1 VTSLFPGM
9 DPFLEDPA
17 YWLDFHWRFV
27 NYWCEAIADVL
38 PASYEAGLG
47 ERVYLIEHDP
57 DSRKL
62 GYADVAVTTEKT
74 ETVISQPSAV
84 GLATL
89 VPVTIPLMIL
99 EGSRESYI
107 EILHHPDRALVA
119 VLELLSPANKEY
131 PGRTEYLAKRMAL
144 LKQNVHLV
152 ELDLLLGGRRLP
164 MQEPL
169 PAANYF
175 YLVSRAENRPYCQVY
190 PWMVKQRLPKLPVP
204 LRDPDADITVD
215 LAAVFT
221 TAYERGRFG
230 RRINYQCA
238 PPAAMS
244 DEDRR
249 WAAAVVAGRA

>member
-17 YWLDFHWRFV
+17 YWLDFHSRIV
-27 NYWCEAIADVL
+27 NCWCESIADVL
-38 PASYEAGLG
+38 PPGYEAGIG
-47 ERVYLIEHDP
+47 ERVYLVEHDP
-57 DSRKL
+57 DARKL
-62 GYADVAVTTEKT
+62 GYPDVAATERKT
-74 ETVISQPSAV
+74 ELSAPQLSAS

-89 VPVTIPLMIL
+89 EPVTIPLMIL
-99 EGSRESYI
+99 DGPRECYI

-169 PAANYF
+169 PAADYF

-190 PWMVKQRLPKLPVP
+190 SWMVRQTLPKLPVP

-215 LAAVFT
+215 LAEVFT

-230 RRINYQCA
+230 RRINYQGA
-238 PPAAMS
+238 PPAALN